1 MTKRFVRKKKEQP
14 IYSVPALDKSLD
26 ILETLAAA
34 SVPQTL
40 VELAR
45 TLKRTPSEIFRMLDA
60 LERRSYIAREPVSGG
75 YQLTLKLYEL
85 AHTHSPVEQ
94 LVKASALPMRTL
106 ANDIHELCYLCVFS
120 GSFLTVVAQ
129 AASPEPV
136 RLSIEAGY
144 RVLLPPLSTVS
155 GKLLVAYLQPKEQE
169 QYLEAD
175 PAYAGAPE
183 SERDAIRA
191 ELKAIRRA
199 GFYMAPSKKLRTVTD
214 VSSYVGNPAVGVS
227 AALCVPFIAG
237 HINDGK
243 ERKLVPRIR
252 DCSDQITKALGLSS
266 ER

>member
-94 LVKASALPMRTL
+94 LVKASALPMREL
-106 ANDIHELCYLCVFS
+106 ANDIHYLCYLCVFS

>member
-1 MTKRFVRKKKEQP
+1 
-14 IYSVPALDKSLD
+14 
-26 ILETLAAA
+26 
-34 SVPQTL
+34 
-40 VELAR
+40 
-45 TLKRTPSEIFRMLDA
+45 
-60 LERRSYIAREPVSGG
+60 
-75 YQLTLKLYEL
+75 
-85 AHTHSPVEQ
+85 
-94 LVKASALPMRTL
+94 
-106 ANDIHELCYLCVFS
+106 
-120 GSFLTVVAQ
+120 
-129 AASPEPV
+129 
-136 RLSIEAGY
+136 
-144 RVLLPPLSTVS
+144 VLLPPLSTVS